1 MRAAGRLGLVAS
13 LVIAIAG
20 GTARAQTPTP
30 VPVDE
35 PKPRPVPVR
44 PGSGPPTNEKA
55 PPPTDNKGPRPVPVA
70 PGAPPPTNDK
80 TPYPVPLPRD
90 PAPAPSQPAPTQ
102 PVPAQPTP
110 AQPTPSQPEP
120 SKPGTP
126 PPTTTAPPT
135 TTPAPSKPGTPTTT
149 PTPTTP
155 TPPSPTP
162 PTPTPAPPTP
172 AKPTGLPLPTA
183 LPPTSPIVPAKPDP
197 MGLTTTQVSSF
208 PQTPLVGSATIK
220 RIVVEENSK
229 TDADTVILISK
240 ISTGDSWSADMAE
253 TVKADLVSSGLFKDV
268 VVYWSNVEGGVQ
280 IHLKVKD
287 KHSWVVA
294 PAFYNQ
300 PTNVGGGIGFGEN
313 NLFGKNQ
320 KLLLYGQV
328 ATGDSFFIGAWVI
341 PALGGTRFYAQLDT
355 YLKSSRNI
363 EYAAPTGY
371 LDGAVPKAVRE
382 SRVNYLNGGVKL
394 GIELFRGFKIDA
406 RLRAARV
413 TYQDVRLADGATMA
427 DVDPDLLDVD
437 PVPAPG
443 GEGTDVSSEF
453 TVSID
458 RRANYYGIQTGY
470 RLAAWFE
477 RTIESASD
485 FQYTLSGLSFYRA
498 KKILERHNLVFR
510 GSVNYGRDVPFQQ
523 EYSLGGT
530 TMRGYVNSQFR
541 GDLKVLANVEYSVPL
556 LSIKGF
562 SVRGLAFLDTGYA
575 TFVDPDPIAA
585 RRHYL
590 PGSDA
595 RGADPFK
602 NSVGIGTRLYLRQ
615 IVLPLLGLDFGYGL
629 EARDAQIYLAIGLT
643 D

>member
-20 GTARAQTPTP
+20 GTSRAQTPTP

-70 PGAPPPTNDK
+70 PGAPPPTNEK

-90 PAPAPSQPAPTQ
+90 PAPS
-102 PVPAQPTP
+102 PAQPTP
-110 AQPTPSQPEP
+110 AQPTPAQPAPAQPTQPTPAQPTPAQPTPAQPAPSQ
-120 SKPGTP
+120 PGTP
-126 PPTTTAPPT
+126 PPT
-135 TTPAPSKPGTPTTT
+135 SPTTT
-149 PTPTTP
+149 PTPT
-155 TPPSPTP
+155 
-162 PTPTPAPPTP
+162 PPTP

-183 LPPTSPIVPAKPDP
+183 LPETSPIVPAKPDP
-197 MGLTTTQVSSF
+197 MGLTTTKVSSF

-240 ISTGDSWSADMAE
+240 LSTGDSWSADMAE

-320 KLLLYGQV
+320 KLLLYGQI

-406 RLRAARV
+406 RFRAARV

-427 DVDPDLLDVD
+427 DVDPTLLPDAA
-437 PVPAPG
+437 VPAPG

-541 GDLKVLANVEYSVPL
+541 GDLKVLANLEYSVPL
-556 LSIKGF
+556 LTIKGF

-590 PGSDA
+590 PGSAA